1 MGILEDI
8 FNFVSFIII
17 MPLVFSIALLLFPLV
32 DDFSIISRLI
42 ALSINFILAV
52 TVFKYLISTDQEND
66 AVFILTLLMYFLVG
80 FLYVKIPME
89 EIGVSYFSY
98 VDWMCVATGLL
109 FLILSSFSMA
119 YKYNVIYVFGLF
131 SISLLFYRQEVIS
144 IIDNSVSSLTLEN
157 GFKIIF
163 YIVSG
168 TYIAK
173 KYIEKRKIKSES

>member
-1 MGILEDI
+1 MGVLEDI

-17 MPLVFSIALLLFPLV
+17 IPLVFSIALLLFPLV

-42 ALSINFILAV
+42 ALGINIILAV
-52 TVFKYLISTDQEND
+52 IVFKYLNSTDKAND
-66 AVFILTLLMYFLVG
+66 TVFILTLLMYFLVG

-89 EIGVSYFSY
+89 EIGVSNFSY
-98 VDWMCVATGLL
+98 VDWMCVATGSL

-119 YKYNVIYVFGLF
+119 YKYRLIYVLGLF
-131 SISLLFYRQEVIS
+131 SIPLLFYHQEAIS

-157 GFKIIF
+157 GFKIVF

-173 KYIEKRKIKSES
+173 KYIEKRKLKSEA